1 MKEQGFE
8 KEFDETEYLK
18 IVLNKQYG
26 NIDDLINEIGEE
38 NVKKLKILGY
48 IEFE

>member
-1 MKEQGFE
+1 MENMSYAE
-8 KEFDETEYLK
+8 ALK

-26 NIDDLINEIGEE
+26 NINDLINEIGEE

-48 IEFE
+48 IEIE